1 MDHISAILESEKL
14 YFNVQK
20 LSSHLEL
27 KFKKVICAPKV
38 ICATFQQICWINFLF
53 MASLNSEMILQVFL
67 MHFTQKS
74 KKTMLVISNYF
85 YRLIKLDQFDF

>member
-38 ICATFQQICWINFLF
+38 ICATFQQIC
-53 MASLNSEMILQVFL
+53 
-67 MHFTQKS
+67 
-74 KKTMLVISNYF
+74 
-85 YRLIKLDQFDF
+85 